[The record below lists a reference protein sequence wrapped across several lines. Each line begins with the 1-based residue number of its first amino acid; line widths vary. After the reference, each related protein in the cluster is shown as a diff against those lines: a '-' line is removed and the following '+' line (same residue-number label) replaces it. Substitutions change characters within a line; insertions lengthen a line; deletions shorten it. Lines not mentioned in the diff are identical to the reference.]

1 MSAASTLKSLSISSR
16 LSLGFGCMLVLLV
29 AVAAVGQLSVGKV
42 HDQMTQITGVG
53 ANKAKL
59 VNGMLES
66 VSAIGIQS
74 RSAAMLNDIDPKQA
88 REQIVAVGKTLK
100 EYAAQEA
107 ALSELLTPAKA
118 TPAELKLLGEVQA
131 LGGKTRPELDSAIK
145 AADDGDTVS
154 ATLAL
159 MTRVAPAETAWRAKL
174 RELIELQN
182 TLNAEATASAEQTQ
196 SSARVVGGLLVLLAI
211 GLGALIAW
219 RITASITAPIGR
231 AVVVA
236 ERIAR
241 GDLTSQVE
249 VRIHDETGRLLE
261 AIAAMQER
269 LRTLVGEIGQTADS
283 ILVASSEVASG
294 NLDLSQR
301 TEQTSHNLQSA
312 ASSLVDLTGTVS
324 QSADSARQAN
334 QLASTASDAAT
345 RGGEVVGQVVRTMD
359 TISASS
365 RKIADIISVID
376 GIAFQTNILALNAAV
391 EAARAGE
398 QGRGFAVVAGEVR
411 NLAGRSAQAARE
423 IKALIGTSVDQVQ
436 EGSTLVNH
444 AGKTIEELVQSV
456 RRVSDIM
463 GEITAATQEQSQ
475 RIGHVS
481 QSVGALEEMTQQN
494 AALVEEGAAAADSL
508 KDQAGHLPPLA
519 QRRRRRRQLGYRQ
532 PRRSTGGGAGAHTHH
547 SPTPTGLG
555 PVTRSCTAAQLTGL
569 SHGRTLPEGKRTAPQ
584 GAVTLDRSAARSST
598 RRPPYSTRM
607 APCASS
613 ADSASFTLWR
623 DSPTK

>member
-1 MSAASTLKSLSISSR
+1 MQPATSLKSLSISSR
-16 LSLGFGCMLVLLV
+16 LGLGFGCLLVLLV
-29 AVAAVGQLSVGKV
+29 AVAALGQLSVGKV
-42 HDQMTQITGVG
+42 HDQMRNITGVG
-53 ANKAKL
+53 AQKAKL
-59 VNGMLES
+59 VNSMLES

-88 REQIVAVGKTLK
+88 REQIAAVAKTLK
-100 EYAAQEA
+100 TYTTQEA
-107 ALSELLTPAKA
+107 ALAELLTPANA
-118 TPAELKLLGEVQA
+118 TPAEIKLLGEVQD
-131 LGGKTRPELDSAIK
+131 LGKKTRPELDIAIK
-145 AADDGDTVS
+145 SADDGDTVS

-159 MTRVAPAETAWRAKL
+159 MTRVAPSETAWRAKL
-174 RELIELQN
+174 GELIELQN
-182 TLNAEATASAEQTQ
+182 TLNAEATASTERTQ
-196 SSARVVGGLLVLLAI
+196 GQARLVGGLLVLLAI
-211 GLGALIAW
+211 GLGVLIAW

-269 LRTLVGEIGQTADS
+269 LRTLVGEISQAADS

-312 ASSLVDLTGTVS
+312 ASSLEDLTGTVS

-334 QLASTASDAAT
+334 QLASTASETAT
-345 RGGEVVGQVVRTMD
+345 RGGEVVSQVVSTMD

-411 NLAGRSAQAARE
+411 SLAGRSANAARE
-423 IKALIGTSVDQVQ
+423 IKTLISTSVEQVQ

-444 AGKTIEELVQSV
+444 AGKTIQELVLSV

-481 QSVGALEEMTQQN
+481 HSVGALEEMTQQN

-508 KDQAGHLPPLA
+508 KDQAG
-519 QRRRRRRQLGYRQ
+519 R
-532 PRRSTGGGAGAHTHH
+532 
-547 SPTPTGLG
+547 
-555 PVTRSCTAAQLTGL
+555 LTQMVGTFRLSRNDGVDEDGWGL
-569 SHGRTLPEGKRTAPQ
+569 SGPSASARPVPAPARATAPRN
-584 GAVTLDRSAARSST
+584 L
-598 RRPPYSTRM
+598 
-607 APCASS
+607 SS
-613 ADSASFTLWR
+613 ATTRAPALPR
-623 DSPTK
+623 G

>member
-1 MSAASTLKSLSISSR
+1 MPAASTFKSLSISSR

-100 EYAAQEA
+100 EYATQEA
-107 ALSELLTPAKA
+107 ALTQLLTPATA
-118 TPAELKLLGEVQA
+118 TPAELKLLTEVQA

-182 TLNAEATASAEQTQ
+182 TLNAEATVSAEQTQ
-196 SSARVVGGLLVLLAI
+196 SSARMVGGLLVLLAI

-508 KDQAGHLPPLA
+508 KDQAGRLTQMVGTFRLSRNDGGDEDSWGTASPAAAPAAVPAPTRTAAPRPLA
-519 QRRRRRRQLGYRQ
+519 SAPSRAPAL
-532 PRRSTGGGAGAHTHH
+532 PRS
-547 SPTPTGLG
+547 
-555 PVTRSCTAAQLTGL
+555 
-569 SHGRTLPEGKRTAPQ
+569 
-584 GAVTLDRSAARSST
+584 
-598 RRPPYSTRM
+598 
-607 APCASS
+607 
-613 ADSASFTLWR
+613 
-623 DSPTK
+623 

>member
-1 MSAASTLKSLSISSR
+1 MPAASSLKSLSISSR
-16 LSLGFGCMLVLLV
+16 LGLGFGCVLVLLV

-42 HDQMTQITGVG
+42 HDQMRQITGVG
-53 ANKAKL
+53 ASKAKL
-59 VNGMLES
+59 VNGMLEG
-66 VSAIGIQS
+66 VSAMGIHS

-88 REQIVAVGKTLK
+88 REQVAAVGNTLK
-100 EYAAQEA
+100 QYSTDEA
-107 ALSELLTPAKA
+107 ALAAMMVPATATAAEIQLLADIR
-118 TPAELKLLGEVQA
+118 A
-131 LGGKTRPELDSAIK
+131 LAAKTRPELDAAIK
-145 AADDGDTVS
+145 SADDGDTVS

-159 MTRVAPAETAWRAKL
+159 MTRVAPSESAWRAKL
-174 RELIELQN
+174 RDLIALQN
-182 TLNAEATASAEQTQ
+182 SLNAEATAAAETTQ
-196 SSARVVGGLLVLLAI
+196 SRARLVADALVLLAI
-211 GLGALIAW
+211 GLGGLIAW
-219 RITASITAPIGR
+219 RITTSITAPIGR

-261 AIAAMQER
+261 AVAAMQER
-269 LRTLVGEIGQTADS
+269 LRTLVGEIGETAES

-301 TEQTSHNLQSA
+301 TEQTSHNLQGA
-312 ASSLVDLTGTVS
+312 ASSLVELTGTVS

-334 QLASTASDAAT
+334 QLASTASDTAT

-411 NLAGRSAQAARE
+411 SLAGRSANAARE
-423 IKALIGTSVDQVQ
+423 IKALIDTSVNQVQ

-444 AGKTIEELVQSV
+444 AGKTIEELVLSV

-475 RIGHVS
+475 RIGHVNH
-481 QSVGALEEMTQQN
+481 SVGALDEMTQQN

-508 KDQAGHLPPLA
+508 KEQAGRLTQMVGAFRLSRNDGADDDSWGAAAPALPSMPAPAPAALRA
-519 QRRRRRRQLGYRQ
+519 AAPALT
-532 PRRSTGGGAGAHTHH
+532 PRSK
-547 SPTPTGLG
+547 
-555 PVTRSCTAAQLTGL
+555 
-569 SHGRTLPEGKRTAPQ
+569 LPSLPR
-584 GAVTLDRSAARSST
+584 
-598 RRPPYSTRM
+598 
-607 APCASS
+607 
-613 ADSASFTLWR
+613 
-623 DSPTK
+623 

>member
-1 MSAASTLKSLSISSR
+1 MQPATSLKSLSISSR
-16 LSLGFGCMLVLLV
+16 LGLGFGCLLVLLV
-29 AVAAVGQLSVGKV
+29 AVAALGQLSVSKV
-42 HDQMTQITGVG
+42 HEQMRNITGVG
-53 ANKAKL
+53 AQKAKL
-59 VNGMLES
+59 VNSMLES

-88 REQIVAVGKTLK
+88 REQIAAVAKTLK
-100 EYAAQEA
+100 AYSTQEA
-107 ALSELLTPAKA
+107 ALAELLTPANA
-118 TPAELKLLGEVQA
+118 TAAEIKLLGEVQD
-131 LGGKTRPELDSAIK
+131 LGKRTRPELDTAIK

-159 MTRVAPAETAWRAKL
+159 MTRVAPSETAWRAKL
-174 RELIELQN
+174 GELIELQN
-182 TLNAEATASAEQTQ
+182 TLNAEATASAEHTQ
-196 SSARVVGGLLVLLAI
+196 SQARVVGGLLVLLAI
-211 GLGALIAW
+211 GLGVLIAW

-241 GDLTSQVE
+241 GDLTSQIE

-269 LRTLVGEIGQTADS
+269 LRTLVSEISQAADS

-312 ASSLVDLTGTVS
+312 ASSLEDLTGTVS

-334 QLASTASDAAT
+334 QLASTASETAT
-345 RGGEVVGQVVRTMD
+345 RGGEVVSQVVSTMD

-411 NLAGRSAQAARE
+411 SLAGRSANAARE
-423 IKALIGTSVDQVQ
+423 IKTLISTSVDQVQ

-444 AGKTIEELVQSV
+444 AGKTIEELVLSV

-481 QSVGALEEMTQQN
+481 HSVGALEEMTQQN

-508 KDQAGHLPPLA
+508 KDQAGRLTQMVGTFRLSRNDGIDEDSWGVSGPSASARPVPAPAHAAAPRNLA
-519 QRRRRRRQLGYRQ
+519 
-532 PRRSTGGGAGAHTHH
+532 
-547 SPTPTGLG
+547 
-555 PVTRSCTAAQLTGL
+555 
-569 SHGRTLPEGKRTAPQ
+569 
-584 GAVTLDRSAARSST
+584 SAAAR
-598 RRPPYSTRM
+598 
-607 APCASS
+607 APA
-613 ADSASFTLWR
+613 LPR
-623 DSPTK
+623 G

>member
-411 NLAGRSAQAARE
+411 NLAQRSAEAAKE
-423 IKALIGTSVDQVQ
+423 IKGLIGASVDRVDA
-436 EGSTLVNH
+436 GSRLVAE
-444 AGKTIEELVQSV
+444 AGQTMSEVVGSIQ
-456 RRVSDIM
+456 RVTDIV
-463 GEITAATQEQSQ
+463 GEISAAAGEQSDG
-475 RIGHVS
+475 IGQVNVAVN
-481 QSVGALEEMTQQN
+481 QLDQMTQQN
-494 AALVEEGAAAADSL
+494 AALVEESAAAAQSL
-508 KDQAGHLPPLA
+508 KDQAA
-519 QRRRRRRQLGYRQ
+519 R
-532 PRRSTGGGAGAHTHH
+532 
-547 SPTPTGLG
+547 
-555 PVTRSCTAAQLTGL
+555 LTQVVDTF
-569 SHGRTLPEGKRTAPQ
+569 RI
-584 GAVTLDRSAARSST
+584 
-598 RRPPYSTRM
+598 
-607 APCASS
+607 
-613 ADSASFTLWR
+613 
-623 DSPTK
+623 